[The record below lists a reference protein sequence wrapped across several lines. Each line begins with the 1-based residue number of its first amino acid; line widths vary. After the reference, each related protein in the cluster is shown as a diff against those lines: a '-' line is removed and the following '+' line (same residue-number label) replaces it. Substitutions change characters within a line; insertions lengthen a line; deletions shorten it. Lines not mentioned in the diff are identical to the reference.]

1 MLFGTGVLADEDV
14 PSDVEF
20 KLDPNNTDSLP
31 MCSTGETIT
40 YRDPQSDLIGYDFI
54 TTYKVYYIEVPEG
67 TSEIYAPGSDKYQ
80 RSYVKNANTDNLEI
94 INEDWGGSIYVNGS
108 LIWNPFPIKTSLD
121 YCFSMVDGNSTEFIG
136 TGFNVNG
143 YIFYCVEAA
152 QPSVKSLYTSSIA
165 NYTGNACTLTV
176 GGTFENAENDTPVTF
191 YVTDKENGTSKDAVE
206 GTLKETSAANVS
218 WNQSDVEISTNNF
231 DAGEYWVAAEVGDT
245 RQYQPFTMY
254 ATARNYAEG
263 MLDLM
268 TQWYKTRGFY
278 NGEDYVGLSADSG
291 NGTGID
297 WEAYIFGARGY
308 KADDPL
314 LTAADGKTYLDMYA
328 ESFAEP
334 TVYPIQNEGAVPAAK
349 PYARMTLGITG
360 IGGDP
365 RHIGAKNLVRD
376 LISIAYE
383 NGDIENGKL
392 RLDEDGS
399 LHVRIANNDTIA
411 EAYLLLALE
420 IVNAT
425 PEEGYTEELRAAG
438 LKTLINTGNAVL
450 GGMEDDDIPWLS
462 AGANISDFYSMTLFA
477 CEYLNDVKGM
487 EGEGQKLLD
496 QFKEH
501 YASVIAKG
509 SEMNVFSVAMATTDL
524 VSAGVTF
531 EEYTTD
537 AKWRDA
543 DGRSELS
550 KLLGNINQNGGVGFF
565 GDRMGQYEVMQALV
579 DLLNGKTCFRKAQE
593 RYMENYPQY
602 FDTEAYPQISEE
614 GQALMNAF
622 HHLPKTVDSIE
633 DIKAVN
639 DVRDT
644 YESFMSNLS
653 EKANPE
659 EVAAY
664 YKDVLNNLT
673 KAEEECTQ
681 YVKGLIADLP
691 SADDQIAEDD
701 GAVDVAV
708 KAYGALTEQE
718 AAGVSSAEKTKLRKA
733 QSISDTY
740 AAAEAARLIL
750 ALPDADGVVAADAGD
765 ILAARAA
772 YNGLSEQ
779 QRKLVDGKTA
789 AKLVSAERAL
799 EQLGA
804 AAVKAAVAAIPGM
817 SDLSLDDAAF
827 VEEVRAAYD
836 ALSDVQKLAVTNIAD
851 LIKAE
856 TKLQKL
862 AKTAAADQA
871 AASAVADAIAALGKA
886 ENIGA
891 ADEKEVKAARKAYS
905 KLTDAQ
911 KALVA
916 NEEDLIAAEKAVDS
930 AKKAAA
936 QTAADEAAADRA
948 EKAIAAIGEVT
959 PGSEKAIANAR
970 EIYDALSDEQKSL
983 VENGDVLM
991 AAESEWAELT
1001 DEAEQA
1007 KTEAEA
1013 AAKAMADQK
1022 AADQAVSAIEA
1033 IGEVTLG
1040 SEKAIAKARA
1050 AYDGLSDDQKELVEN
1065 AADLETAEEAL
1076 AQLKTDT
1083 AAANAVR
1090 DLIDRLSD
1098 GDEITLAD
1106 AKEAAA
1112 ARKAFSRLSDA
1123 QKALVDNEDV
1133 LKAAEEAIGDL
1144 KAADAVEKAID
1155 AVGEVTINSEEAIKA
1170 ARAAYD
1176 ALTDVQKDRV
1186 RNAAALTDA
1195 EKRWAELTG
1204 QRFVDVTQGMYCFD
1218 AVRWAVE
1225 NGVTLGTDENH
1236 FSPDSACTRGQVVT
1250 FLWRAAGSPEVIA
1263 EHSFV
1268 DVAAGSYY
1276 EKAVLWA
1283 AAEEITEGTS
1293 DTTFSPN
1300 DPCTRGQVATFLWRA
1315 KGQPAAAVNSANP
1328 FTDVLPG
1335 SYYETAVLW
1344 AAANGVT
1351 NGIGENRFAPNDP
1364 CTRGQVVTFLFRA
1377 R

>member
-1 MLFGTGVLADEDV
+1 MDAGNYYVIVKLTEPAAEGEEPIVSAEAIPFTVYEDA
-14 PSDVEF
+14 
-20 KLDPNNTDSLP
+20 N
-31 MCSTGETIT
+31 
-40 YRDPQSDLIGYDFI
+40 
-54 TTYKVYYIEVPEG
+54 
-67 TSEIYAPGSDKYQ
+67 A
-80 RSYVKNANTDNLEI
+80 YVKAALDRLLHYYFLEQGSFTF
-94 INEDWGGSIYVNGS
+94 NQKNSKDVWEYGGLLAEGNGS
-108 LIWNPFPIKTSLD
+108 T
-121 YCFSMVDGNSTEFIG
+121 
-136 TGFNVNG
+136 
-143 YIFYCVEAA
+143 
-152 QPSVKSLYTSSIA
+152 
-165 NYTGNACTLTV
+165 
-176 GGTFENAENDTPVTF
+176 
-191 YVTDKENGTSKDAVE
+191 
-206 GTLKETSAANVS
+206 
-218 WNQSDVEISTNNF
+218 
-231 DAGEYWVAAEVGDT
+231 
-245 RQYQPFTMY
+245 
-254 ATARNYAEG
+254 
-263 MLDLM
+263 
-268 TQWYKTRGFY
+268 
-278 NGEDYVGLSADSG
+278 
-291 NGTGID
+291 
-297 WEAYIFGARGY
+297 
-308 KADDPL
+308 
-314 LTAADGKTYLDMYA
+314 
-328 ESFAEP
+328 
-334 TVYPIQNEGAVPAAK
+334 
-349 PYARMTLGITG
+349 
-360 IGGDP
+360 
-365 RHIGAKNLVRD
+365 
-376 LISIAYE
+376 
-383 NGDIENGKL
+383 
-392 RLDEDGS
+392 
-399 LHVRIANNDTIA
+399 
-411 EAYLLLALE
+411 
-420 IVNAT
+420 
-425 PEEGYTEELRAAG
+425 
-438 LKTLINTGNAVL
+438 
-450 GGMEDDDIPWLS
+450 
-462 AGANISDFYSMTLFA
+462 
-477 CEYLNDVKGM
+477 
-487 EGEGQKLLD
+487 
-496 QFKEH
+496 
-501 YASVIAKG
+501 
-509 SEMNVFSVAMATTDL
+509 
-524 VSAGVTF
+524 
-531 EEYTTD
+531 
-537 AKWRDA
+537 
-543 DGRSELS
+543 DGRSWETIALTALGTAYPFDDNPEYGLPFQTENAAVKDEPDGMISFAIDGPVLSHQDGRNRRDYFNSLPIYSDETPNAKSLFRIAVSGVAAGCDPREKNLINELIRCGYVDYDIKKGELNYRNDGTLIIPPDGFALS
-550 KLLGNINQNGGVGFF
+550 YTLLTLEICHATVEEGFTKEYRNAGARTLLKAIKDFNETPLKPGSGGTSGDTIGMIYLPAPWLAEDELVDAEIRADLKAELAKLNDNVKNNLYRNGGVGWFSADRVAAGEYAQNVNSMGVLFNMMVLNGATAEDIGSWQAEDGTLLTALVGGQDVNKGIF
-565 GDRMGQYEVMQALV
+565 GFNGAVDNWLATYQPLGALV
-579 DLLNGKTCFRKAQE
+579 DLYNGRNFYEYAQDTYDE
-593 RYMENYPQY
+593 TYPQY
-602 FDTEAYPQISEE
+602 TKRGDELLKQMRALPETVSSVDTIIAVNAAREAYHDFTS
-614 GQALMNAF
+614 
-622 HHLPKTVDSIE
+622 HLP
-633 DIKAVN
+633 
-639 DVRDT
+639 
-644 YESFMSNLS
+644 
-653 EKANPE
+653 EKADPE
-659 EVAAY
+659 KIAAY
-664 YKDVLNNLT
+664 YLN
-673 KAEEECTQ
+673 A
-681 YVKGLIADLP
+681 ADLNALEASAVEFVHYLIDELP
-691 SADDQIAEDD
+691 ADDLQTTADHEAVAYAREAFNTLSKD
-701 GAVDVAV
+701 GQNSLGRENRD
-708 KAYGALTEQE
+708 KLER
-718 AAGVSSAEKTKLRKA
+718 AEKNIDKF
-733 QSISDTY
+733 

-871 AASAVADAIAALGKA
+871 AASAVADAIADLGKA

-891 ADEKEVKAARKAYS
+891 ADENEVKAARKAYS

-1300 DPCTRGQVATFLWRA
+1300 NPCTRGQVATFLWRA

-1377 R
+1377 K